1 MKNRFF
7 LLSLLLVSATGMA
20 QKNVIL
26 NINHKL
32 SDQPFQLNQPDVNNE
47 GNTFSI
53 TRLEYYLSN
62 IRITHDGGLI
72 DTATGVYALV
82 NASTTTSV
90 ELGSFDISQ
99 VEKIEFCVGV
109 NQPENNADPALWPG
123 DHPLAPKTPSMHW
136 GWAAGYRF
144 VALEGKSGPNLNT
157 TFQFHALGNQ
167 NYYTAVVNTAATEV
181 NDQLLITLDADYT
194 KALYN
199 IDVSQGPTVHGE
211 TGLAVTVLLNFKN
224 RIFTAAENSTAVEPA
239 ISGEDIRIYPNPST
253 GNMHIQVLSSGY
265 KVTKLEIMDL
275 TGKRI
280 QTVQM
285 ENDQELT
292 LWLPGAGFYLISFWD
307 QHERLYTSKVLVH

>member
-1 MKNRFF
+1 
-7 LLSLLLVSATGMA
+7 MA
-20 QKNVIL
+20 QKDLIL

-32 SDQPFQLNQPDVNNE
+32 SDQAFQFNLPDVNNE

-72 DTATGVYALV
+72 DTAAGVYALV
-82 NASTTTSV
+82 NAGNNTSI

-109 NQPENNADPALWPG
+109 NQPENNGDPALWPS

-167 NYYTAVVNTAATEV
+167 NYYNAFVNTSATEV
-181 NDQLLITLDADYT
+181 NDQLVITLDADYT

-224 RIFTAAENSTAVEPA
+224 RIFTAAENSTAVTSVP
-239 ISGEDIRIYPNPST
+239 GEKDIKIYPNPST
-253 GNMHIQVLSSGY
+253 GEMHIQVIPSGY

-275 TGKRI
+275 TGKRF
-280 QTVQM
+280 QSLPM
-285 ENDQELT
+285 DNDQELT
-292 LWLPGAGFYLISFWD
+292 IWLPNPGFYLISFWD
-307 QHERLYTSKVLVH
+307 QQERLYTSKVLVH